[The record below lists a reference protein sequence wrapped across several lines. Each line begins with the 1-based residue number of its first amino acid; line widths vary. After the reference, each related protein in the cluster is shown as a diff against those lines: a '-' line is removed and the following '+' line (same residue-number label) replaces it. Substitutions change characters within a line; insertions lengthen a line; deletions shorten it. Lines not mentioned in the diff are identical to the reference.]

1 MVITKTASRNVA
13 FKAARLSESVLES
26 QDEVITRKS
35 VSEETEMD
43 DDKQAAS
50 DDTGYNAD
58 DLFVST

>member
-43 DDKQAAS
+43 DDIQAAS